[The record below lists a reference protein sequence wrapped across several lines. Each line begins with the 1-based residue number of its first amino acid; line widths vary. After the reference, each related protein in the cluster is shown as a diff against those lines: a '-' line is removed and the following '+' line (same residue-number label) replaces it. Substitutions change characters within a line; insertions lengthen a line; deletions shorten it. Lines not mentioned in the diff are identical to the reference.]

1 MQDDDMPESGFL
13 SGEGPG
19 EDRPERDPLA
29 AVQAVAEPRQAEE
42 GGADAPDGG
51 GELPEYGEFEW
62 PEGYVSDPGA
72 MAKFVP
78 VARRL
83 GLAKEGAQEL
93 ARVYAELDRE
103 RHQAQARFIA
113 KNNDEWLR
121 EIQGHPEFGG
131 QNLERT
137 SQGVASMLRR
147 YGTPLLTAQ
156 IRQTNVQNWPE
167 MFYFLARV
175 SNAVTEDCSPS
186 GQGGEASAKSTAQLL
201 FPGLK

>member
-1 MQDDDMPESGFL
+1 MHNEELPEGGFL
-13 SGEGPG
+13 SGEGPA
-19 EDRPERDPLA
+19 EDRPDRDPLA

-42 GGADAPDGG
+42 SGVDAPGEGG
-51 GELPEYGEFEW
+51 DLPEYGEFEW
-62 PEGYVSDPGA
+62 PEGYVADPAA

-113 KNNDEWLR
+113 RNNDEWLR
-121 EIQGHPEFGG
+121 DIQGHPEFGG

-156 IRQTNVQNWPE
+156 IRQMNVQNWPE

-175 SNAVTEDCSPS
+175 SQTVTEDCSPPS
-186 GQGGEASAKSTAQLL
+186 QGGEAPAKSTAQLL